1 MRVRATLLFI
11 GCIAACGAPAPVAPT
26 TAGSMTRAR
35 PSDLDIHVGTL
46 VSGPL
51 DAITDVR
58 GVRVG
63 HCTRVEGEDVRTGVT
78 VILPHAG
85 NPFRDKVPAAIAV
98 QNGFGK
104 LVGSTQV
111 AELGELESPIALTNT
126 LSVGTVMDALVGWT
140 LTQPGNED
148 VRSVN
153 VVVGET
159 NDARLNDIR
168 GRHVRGDD
176 VLRAI
181 ATATDGPF
189 DGGSVGAGTGTS
201 CLGFKGGIGTSSRS
215 VDGFT
220 VGVLVQSNFGGR
232 LRVLGHELPPVAE
245 PPADRGSC
253 MIVIATDAPLDAR
266 NLQRLA
272 TRAFAGMAR
281 IGASFSNGSGDYAI
295 AFSTARNRPLL
306 ANDAMSG
313 LFVAVADATE
323 QAILDSL
330 LRATTVRG
338 CGRESRAVPIDAVRR
353 AARGEG

>member
-253 MIVIATDAPLDAR
+253 MIVIATDAPLDA
-266 NLQRLA
+266 L
-272 TRAFAGMAR
+272 MR
-281 IGASFSNGSGDYAI
+281 IKQVGDDAI